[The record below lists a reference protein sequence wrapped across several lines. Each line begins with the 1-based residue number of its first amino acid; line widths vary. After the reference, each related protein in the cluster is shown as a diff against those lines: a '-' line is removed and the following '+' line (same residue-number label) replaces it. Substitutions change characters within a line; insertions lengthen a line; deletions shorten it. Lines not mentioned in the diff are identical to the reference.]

1 MQKPIELAPGV
12 YALGTDIV
20 NWYLVEDEGRLS
32 AVDAGLPGFADR
44 LEADLAQLGR
54 RLGDVEAVV
63 LTHSDGDHTG
73 VAPRLRAAGSRVF
86 VHAADQATLRKPGGK
101 GGDASAGNLLRNVWR
116 PANLKILGHTLRHG
130 GARPARIDDAETF
143 ADGDVLDV
151 PGRFRIIHTPGHT
164 PGHCALLLGRGDV
177 LFVGDALITHEL
189 VTRGHGVHVMPSY
202 FNVDT
207 KTAVRSLEAIET
219 TGAEVLLPGHG
230 APWRDGAAAAVA
242 SARRQLATVPG

>member
-1 MQKPIELAPGV
+1 MQKPSEVAPGV

-32 AVDAGLPGFADR
+32 AVDAGLPGFANR
-44 LEADLAQLGR
+44 LEADLAELGH
-54 RLGDVEAVV
+54 RLGDIDAVV

-73 VAPRLRAAGSRVF
+73 IAPRLRAAGARVLI
-86 VHAADQATLRKPGGK
+86 HAEDEATLRKPGAK
-101 GGDASAGNLLRNVWR
+101 GGDAGAAKLLRNLWR

-130 GARPARIDDAETF
+130 GARPARIEDAETF

-151 PGRFRIIHTPGHT
+151 PGRFRVIHTPGHT
-164 PGHCALLLGRGDV
+164 RGHCALLLGRGDV

-189 VTRGHGVHVMPSY
+189 VTGGHGPRVMASY

-207 KTAVRSLEAIET
+207 RTAAESLTAIEKIDA
-219 TGAEVLLPGHG
+219 GVLLPGHG
-230 APWRDGAAAAVA
+230 APWRNGPAAAVA
-242 SARRQLATVPG
+242 SARRQLAGERG